1 MQAPLDF
8 SIFYMAGHSLNVGE
22 RILSAV
28 AAAWA
33 FFLATRPG
41 PFYWGRLTSPPGPR
55 MPTPLARVIG
65 ILVGCGFLAFALF
78 AGPKQFK

>member
-1 MQAPLDF
+1 VQAPLDF
-8 SIFYMAGHSLNVGE
+8 SIFYMAGHSLNIGE
-22 RILSAV
+22 RILCAV
-28 AAAWA
+28 AAAGA
-33 FFLATRPG
+33 FFMATRPG
-41 PFYWGRLTSPPGPR
+41 PFYWGALGSTWRR